1 MCDYSVYLVT
11 DSTMVP
17 STSTFIKQVERSINA
32 GATVVQLREK
42 NLSTQEFIRRAQQ
55 VHELTR
61 AKGIP
66 LIINDRIDVA
76 LAVDAEGVHIG
87 QDDMPI
93 DLARKLIGD
102 KILGVSCS
110 TPEQAAEACR
120 HDIDYI
126 GIGAVYSTATKKDTK
141 NIIGPV
147 GVRRVLR
154 ELRAANG
161 HGDSDNVP
169 EKTTSGT
176 KRTIK
181 CVVIGGVNETNGARL
196 LHQCQIPGQKIDGLA
211 VVSCIMA
218 REDAYQATKDLVDVI
233 KSGWWL
239 LAPTAFSTSAT
250 TIQDVRTIKP
260 LVHHITNNVVKNFS
274 ANVTLALGASPIMSE
289 LAEEYYELAAMPNTA
304 LVLNLGTP
312 SDAMMEVFQEGLAAY
327 NHHGKH
333 IVFDP
338 VACGATTARLNCC
351 RQLLNHGQMS
361 VIKGNLG
368 EIMGIYKL
376 TSTYTA
382 QDEGTAMRGVDS
394 VASKDPESIV
404 KMAKEV
410 SEDFKAVVVVT
421 GAVNYVVDGD
431 RMEKIEGGSELMGRV
446 TGSGCSL
453 GSVVGAFL
461 AATKGDNA
469 ADKGDI
475 FRSVV
480 EAVSV
485 YNQCG
490 REAAE
495 AQYPGSFVASFI
507 DKLSQA

>member
-17 STSTFIKQVERSINA
+17 STSTFIKQVEGAING

-42 NLSTQEFIRRAQQ
+42 NLSTQDFIRRAQQ
-55 VHELTR
+55 VHELTK

-110 TPEQAAEACR
+110 TVEEAAVACG

-147 GVRRVLR
+147 GVRKVLKVLR
-154 ELRAANG
+154 DGNTARDG
-161 HGDSDNVP
+161 
-169 EKTTSGT
+169 TMSGARP
-176 KRTIK
+176 KRSPIK
-181 CVVIGGVNETNGARL
+181 CVAIGGINETNGARV
-196 LHQCQIPGQKIDGLA
+196 LHQCQIQHQKLDGLA

-218 REDAYQATKDLVDVI
+218 REDAYRATKDLVDVI
-233 KSGWWL
+233 NKGWWHKES
-239 LAPTAFSTSAT
+239 AGEWTTSLVPKQMA
-250 TIQDVRTIKP
+250 QVRTVQP

-274 ANVTLALGASPIMSE
+274 ANVTLAVGASPIMSE
-289 LAEEYYELAAMPNTA
+289 LPEEFPELAALGNTA

-312 SDAMMEVFQEGLAAY
+312 SAAMMEVFHAGLSAY

-376 TSTYTA
+376 CSGYAA
-382 QDEGTAMRGVDS
+382 QDDGAVMRGVDS
-394 VASKDPESIV
+394 VATMDEESIV
-404 KMAKEV
+404 RMATEV
-410 SEDFKAVVVVT
+410 SKDFRTVVVVT
-421 GAVNYVVDGD
+421 GATNYIVCNDKV
-431 RMEKIEGGSELMGRV
+431 ETVEGGSQLMGRV

-453 GSVVGAFL
+453 GSVIGAFL
-461 AATKGDNA
+461 GGASEHSVFGAVAA
-469 ADKGDI
+469 
-475 FRSVV
+475 
-480 EAVSV
+480 AVTV

-490 REAAE
+490 RKAA
-495 AQYPGSFVASFI
+495 AVQHPGSFISSFI
-507 DKLSQA
+507 DELSRA